1 MPEMR
6 TGSLVRRAASRGN
19 AVRNMPSPVQDDHTE
34 KMSNRKS
41 RPSERLLLNL
51 SAYLTDKSFICS
63 LSSMTFPDRA
73 TQKFL
78 LIAVIS
84 SLVLLSCGGGGSQ
97 VDQSGDGGKIASS
110 SGNIAE
116 GSLCDTLDA
125 VGQTAENTELTCQ
138 LMGDG
143 KLAWRPSGGGD
154 SGGGAGDSSAGEGMT
169 VAQAVGRGDCDKS
182 STVSKY
188 SASIGDVSKMS
199 HVYPLGGM
207 LTSHITPI
215 DHIYVYYPESAED
228 HSVAAGSY
236 LVTSPADGIVTR
248 IEDFQKTN
256 NYPYPDHRVVIEH
269 SCNLY
274 SVFIHIGVLSSGLDV
289 GSKVEAGDTI
299 ADDSYS
305 PGYDFSTFDGT
316 VNLQFINP
324 SSYSQAESWKKYT
337 ANTFDYF
344 PADIKSQW
352 EAKSLRASAPFD
364 GKIDWDME
372 GTAQGNWFVQD
383 TNGYRGKGDQTASFD
398 NHGKIAHGYWDTHL
412 AIAPDAVDDKSF
424 IYSIGDWEGCPCQ
437 FMTPDNVDP
446 KTITSSDTAPRVLQM
461 VEFENVNPDG
471 SQWNPMKPTK
481 GYTLK
486 PGKSVVGLLV
496 VQVMADGS
504 MKVEKMPGVT
514 KTAGVVFTDKAVIY
528 VR

>member
-1 MPEMR
+1 M
-6 TGSLVRRAASRGN
+6 TF
-19 AVRNMPSPVQDDHTE
+19 
-34 KMSNRKS
+34 SNRTTQK
-41 RPSERLLLNL
+41 LLLL
-51 SAYLTDKSFICS
+51 
-63 LSSMTFPDRA
+63 
-73 TQKFL
+73 
-78 LIAVIS
+78 AVVS
-84 SLVLLSCGGGGSQ
+84 SLVLLSCGDGGS
-97 VDQSGDGGKIASS
+97 S
-110 SGNIAE
+110 IAE
-116 GSLCDTLDA
+116 GSLCDTVDA
-125 VGQTAENTELTCQ
+125 VGQTAESIELTCQ

-143 KLAWRPSGGGD
+143 KLAWRPAGGGSGGGD
-154 SGGGAGDSSAGEGMT
+154 ASAGGDMT

-182 STVSKY
+182 STVSTY

-207 LTSHITPI
+207 LTTHITPI
-215 DHIYVYYPESAED
+215 DHIYVYYPQSAED

-236 LVTSPADGIVTR
+236 LVTSPADGIVTG
-248 IEDFQKTN
+248 IDDFQKTN
-256 NYPYPDHRVVIEH
+256 NYPYPDYRVVIEH

-274 SVFIHIGVLSSGLDV
+274 SVFIHVGVLSAGLEI
-289 GSKVEAGDTI
+289 GSKIKAGDTI

-324 SSYSQAESWKKYT
+324 TSYSQAESWKKYT
-337 ANTFDYF
+337 ANPFDYF
-344 PADIKSQW
+344 PADIKAQW

-383 TNGYRGKGDQTASFD
+383 TNGYRGKGDQTASYD
-398 NHGKIAHGYWDTHL
+398 NHGKIARGYWDTHL
-412 AIAPDAVDDKSF
+412 AIAPDAVDDKTF

-461 VEFENVNPDG
+461 VEFEYVNSDG

-486 PGKSVVGLLV
+486 PEKSVVGLLV

-514 KTAGVVFTDKAVIY
+514 KTAGVVFTDKAVTY

>member
-1 MPEMR
+1 
-6 TGSLVRRAASRGN
+6 
-19 AVRNMPSPVQDDHTE
+19 MPSQVQDDPIE

-41 RPSERLLLNL
+41 LPGELLLLNL
-51 SAYLTDKSFICS
+51 AACLTDTIFIS
-63 LSSMTFPDRA
+63 KLTNMIIPNRT

-78 LIAVIS
+78 LIAVVS
-84 SLVLLSCGGGGSQ
+84 SLVLLSCGGGG
-97 VDQSGDGGKIASS
+97 GGGAGGSRIE
-110 SGNIAE
+110 E

-125 VGQTAENTELTCQ
+125 VGQTAGNIELTCQ

-143 KLAWRPSGGGD
+143 KLAWRPTGGGD
-154 SGGGAGDSSAGEGMT
+154 SGSGGGTGDASAGGEIT
-169 VAQAVGRGDCDKS
+169 VAQAVGKGDCDKS

-199 HVYPLGGM
+199 HIYPLGGM

-215 DHIYVYYPESAED
+215 DHIYIFYPESAED
-228 HSVAAGSY
+228 HSVAAGTY
-236 LVTSPADGIVTR
+236 LVTSPADGIVVGL
-248 IEDFQKTN
+248 EDFQKTN
-256 NYPYPDHRVVIEH
+256 NYPYPDHRVVVEH

-274 SVFIHIGVLSSGLDV
+274 SVFIHIGVLSSGIAI
-289 GSKVEAGDTI
+289 GSKIKAGDTI

-316 VNLQFINP
+316 VNLQFLNP

-337 ANTFDYF
+337 ANPFNYF
-344 PADIKSQW
+344 PADIKAQF
-352 EAKSLRASAPFD
+352 EAMSLRDSAPFD
-364 GKIDWDME
+364 GKIDWDLE
-372 GTAQGNWFVQD
+372 GTAQGNWFVKD

-398 NHGKIAHGYWDTHL
+398 NHEKIAHGYWDTHL
-412 AIAPDAVDDKSF
+412 AIAPDAVDENAF

-446 KTITSSDTAPRVLQM
+446 KSITSSDTAPHVLQM
-461 VEFENVNPDG
+461 VEFEYVNPDG
-471 SQWNPMKPTK
+471 SAWNPTKPQK

-486 PGKSVVGLLV
+486 PGSTVIGLLV

-504 MKVEKMPGVT
+504 MKIEKMPGVT
-514 KTAGVVFTDKAVIY
+514 KTAGVAFTDKAVTY

>member
-1 MPEMR
+1 
-6 TGSLVRRAASRGN
+6 
-19 AVRNMPSPVQDDHTE
+19 MPSQVQDDPIE

-41 RPSERLLLNL
+41 LPGELLLLNL
-51 SAYLTDKSFICS
+51 AACLTDTIFICK
-63 LSSMTFPDRA
+63 LTNMIIPNRT

-78 LIAVIS
+78 LIAVVS
-84 SLVLLSCGGGGSQ
+84 SLVLLSCGGGG
-97 VDQSGDGGKIASS
+97 GGAGGSRIE
-110 SGNIAE
+110 E

-125 VGQTAENTELTCQ
+125 VGQTAENVELTCQ

-143 KLAWRPSGGGD
+143 KLVWRPA
-154 SGGGAGDSSAGEGMT
+154 GGASAGGEIT
-169 VAQAVGRGDCDKS
+169 VAQAVGKGDCDKS

-199 HVYPLGGM
+199 HIYPLGGM

-215 DHIYVYYPESAED
+215 DHIYIFYPESAED

-236 LVTSPADGIVTR
+236 LVTSPADGIVVGL
-248 IEDFQKTN
+248 EDFQKTN
-256 NYPYPDHRVVIEH
+256 NYPYPDHRVVVEH

-274 SVFIHIGVLSSGLDV
+274 SVFIHIGVLSSGIAI
-289 GSKVEAGDTI
+289 GSKIKAGDTI

-316 VNLQFINP
+316 VNLQFLNP

-337 ANTFDYF
+337 ANPFNYF
-344 PADIKSQW
+344 PADIKAQF
-352 EAKSLRASAPFD
+352 EAMSLRDSAPFD
-364 GKIDWDME
+364 GKIDWDLE
-372 GTAQGNWFVQD
+372 GTAQGNWFVKD

-398 NHGKIAHGYWDTHL
+398 NHEKIAHGYWDTHL
-412 AIAPDAVDDKSF
+412 AIAPDAVDENAF

-446 KTITSSDTAPRVLQM
+446 KSITSSDTAPHVLQM
-461 VEFENVNPDG
+461 VEFEYVNPDG
-471 SQWNPMKPTK
+471 SAWNPTKPQK

-486 PGKSVVGLLV
+486 PGSTVIGLLV

-504 MKVEKMPGVT
+504 MKIEKMPGVT
-514 KTAGVVFTDKAVIY
+514 KTAGVAFTDKAVTY

>member
-1 MPEMR
+1 
-6 TGSLVRRAASRGN
+6 
-19 AVRNMPSPVQDDHTE
+19 
-34 KMSNRKS
+34 
-41 RPSERLLLNL
+41 
-51 SAYLTDKSFICS
+51 
-63 LSSMTFPDRA
+63 MTFSDRT

-84 SLVLLSCGGGGSQ
+84 SLVLLSCGGGG
-97 VDQSGDGGKIASS
+97 GGGSR
-110 SGNIAE
+110 IAE

-125 VGQTAENTELTCQ
+125 VGQTAENIELTCQ

-143 KLAWRPSGGGD
+143 KLAWRPVSGGG
-154 SGGGAGDSSAGEGMT
+154 SGTGGGTGGGDVSAGGDST
-169 VAQAVGRGDCDKS
+169 LAQIVGSGQCDKS
-182 STVSKY
+182 STVSTY

-207 LTSHITPI
+207 IQTHITPV
-215 DHIYVYYPESAED
+215 DHIYVYYPQTSED

-236 LVTSPADGIVTR
+236 LVTSPADGIISN

-256 NYPYPDHRVVIEH
+256 NYPYPDYRVVIEH

-274 SVFIHIGVLSSGLDV
+274 SVFIHIGVLSSGLEI
-289 GSKVEAGDTI
+289 GSKIKAGDAI

-305 PGYDFSTFDGT
+305 PGYDFSTLDGS
-316 VNLQFINP
+316 VDLQFINP
-324 SSYSQAESWKKYT
+324 LSYSQAESWKKYT
-337 ANTFDYF
+337 ANPFDYF
-344 PADIKSQW
+344 PADIKAQW
-352 EAKSLRASAPFD
+352 EAKSLRVSAPFD
-364 GKIDWDME
+364 GKIDWDVE

-398 NHGKIAHGYWDTHL
+398 NHGKIARGYWDTHL
-412 AIAPDAVDDKSF
+412 AIAPDAVDDKTF

-514 KTAGVVFTDKAVIY
+514 KTAGVVFTDKAVTY

>member
-1 MPEMR
+1 
-6 TGSLVRRAASRGN
+6 GN
-19 AVRNMPSPVQDDHTE
+19 D
-34 KMSNRKS
+34 
-41 RPSERLLLNL
+41 
-51 SAYLTDKSFICS
+51 
-63 LSSMTFPDRA
+63 SS
-73 TQKFL
+73 
-78 LIAVIS
+78 
-84 SLVLLSCGGGGSQ
+84 
-97 VDQSGDGGKIASS
+97 DGGETSNA
-110 SGNIAE
+110 SGNVVE
-116 GSLCDTLDA
+116 GYLCDTVDA
-125 VGQTAENTELTCQ
+125 VGQTAENKELTCQ

-143 KLAWRPSGGGD
+143 KLVWRPVGGGD
-154 SGGGAGDSSAGEGMT
+154 AGGYSAGGDMT
-169 VAQAVGRGDCDKS
+169 VSQAVGRGDCDKS

-199 HVYPLGGM
+199 HIYPLGGM
-207 LTSHITPI
+207 IQTHITPV
-215 DHIYVYYPESAED
+215 DHIYIYYPQTSED

-236 LVTSPADGIVTR
+236 LVTSPADGIISN

-274 SVFIHIGVLSSGLDV
+274 SVFIHIGVLPSGLEI
-289 GSKVEAGDTI
+289 GSKIKAGDTI

-305 PGYDFSTFDGT
+305 PGYDFSTLDGT
-316 VNLQFINP
+316 VNLQFLNP
-324 SSYSQAESWKKYT
+324 LSYSQAESWKKYT
-337 ANTFDYF
+337 ANPFNYF
-344 PADIKSQW
+344 PADIKAQW
-352 EAKSLRASAPFD
+352 EAKSLRVSAPFD
-364 GKIDWDME
+364 GKIDWDVE

-383 TNGYRGKGDQTASFD
+383 TNGYRGKGDQSASFD

-412 AIAPDAVDDKSF
+412 AIAPDAVDDKTF

-514 KTAGVVFTDKAVIY
+514 KTAGVVFTDKAVTY

>member
-1 MPEMR
+1 
-6 TGSLVRRAASRGN
+6 
-19 AVRNMPSPVQDDHTE
+19 
-34 KMSNRKS
+34 
-41 RPSERLLLNL
+41 
-51 SAYLTDKSFICS
+51 
-63 LSSMTFPDRA
+63 MTVPNQ
-73 TQKFL
+73 TSQKFL
-78 LIAVIS
+78 LIAAVS
-84 SLVLLSCGGGGSQ
+84 SLVLLSCGGGGGGGSQ
-97 VDQSGDGGKIASS
+97 GDQSGDSSEIASS

-116 GSLCDTLDA
+116 GSLCDTADA
-125 VGQTAENTELTCQ
+125 VRQTAENIELTCQ

-143 KLAWRPSGGGD
+143 KLAWRPVGGGE
-154 SGGGAGDSSAGEGMT
+154 AGDASAGGNMT
-169 VAQAVGRGDCDKS
+169 VAQAVGRGDCNKS
-182 STVSKY
+182 SPVSKY

-199 HVYPLGGM
+199 HIYPMGGM
-207 LTSHITPI
+207 LTTHITPI
-215 DHIYVYYPESAED
+215 DHIYVYYPEMSND

-236 LVTSPADGIVTR
+236 LVTSPADGIISG

-256 NYPYPDHRVVIEH
+256 NYPYPDHRVVVEH

-274 SVFIHIGVLSSGLDV
+274 SVFIHIGKLSSGIAV
-289 GSKVEAGDTI
+289 GSQVKAGDVI

-316 VNLQFINP
+316 VTLQFLNP
-324 SSYSQAESWKKYT
+324 TSYSQAESWKKFT
-337 ANTFDYF
+337 ANSFNYF
-344 PADIKSQW
+344 PADVRAQL
-352 EAKSLRASAPFD
+352 ETKSLRSSAPFD

-383 TNGYRGKGDQTASFD
+383 TNGYRGKGDQAASY
-398 NHGKIAHGYWDTHL
+398 NNQGKIARGYWDTHL
-412 AIAPDAVDDKSF
+412 AIAPDAVDDKTF
-424 IYSIGDWEGCPCQ
+424 VYSIGDWEGCPCQ

-486 PGKSVVGLLV
+486 PGGTVVGLLV

-514 KTAGVVFTDKAVIY
+514 QTAGVVFTDKAVIY

>member
-1 MPEMR
+1 MFR
-6 TGSLVRRAASRGN
+6 T
-19 AVRNMPSPVQDDHTE
+19 
-34 KMSNRKS
+34 
-41 RPSERLLLNL
+41 
-51 SAYLTDKSFICS
+51 
-63 LSSMTFPDRA
+63 
-73 TQKFL
+73 
-78 LIAVIS
+78 
-84 SLVLLSCGGGGSQ
+84 
-97 VDQSGDGGKIASS
+97 
-110 SGNIAE
+110 
-116 GSLCDTLDA
+116 
-125 VGQTAENTELTCQ
+125 
-138 LMGDG
+138 
-143 KLAWRPSGGGD
+143 
-154 SGGGAGDSSAGEGMT
+154 
-169 VAQAVGRGDCDKS
+169 
-182 STVSKY
+182 
-188 SASIGDVSKMS
+188 
-199 HVYPLGGM
+199 
-207 LTSHITPI
+207 HITPI
-215 DHIYVYYPESAED
+215 DHIYVYYPEMSND

-236 LVTSPADGIVTR
+236 LVTSPADGIISG

-256 NYPYPDHRVVIEH
+256 NYPYPDHRVVVEH

-274 SVFIHIGVLSSGLDV
+274 SVFVHIGKLSSGIAV
-289 GSKVEAGDTI
+289 GSQVKAGDVI

-316 VNLQFINP
+316 VTLQFLNP
-324 SSYSQAESWKKYT
+324 TSYSQAESWKKFT
-337 ANTFDYF
+337 ANSFNYF
-344 PADIKSQW
+344 PADVRAQL
-352 EAKSLRASAPFD
+352 ETKSLRSSAPFD

-383 TNGYRGKGDQTASFD
+383 TNGYRGKGDQAASYN
-398 NHGKIAHGYWDTHL
+398 NHGKIARGYWDTHL
-412 AIAPDAVDDKSF
+412 AIAPDAVDDKTF
-424 IYSIGDWEGCPCQ
+424 VYSIGDWEGCPCQ

-486 PGKSVVGLLV
+486 PGGTVVGLLV